1 MDQIWFIGF
10 IATFFGVCIG
20 GMIVWFIN
28 GFNRSM
34 GTIYALCVGLILG
47 LMSFGIAPEALRLGN
62 WFVLVVGFIV
72 GVIVF
77 KLIHATLTRKL
88 GKRPEMKTAL
98 LLTLII
104 SFHNLPIGVILGAN
118 EQSDLRKSLLQTLIL
133 HNIPEG
139 MILFT
144 FLFIASFR
152 LFPLVLLSLMVAVPV
167 AIGALIGEMLGLQ
180 NTYVWSFLIS
190 LTVGTIYMVTMKEI
204 LPESIKRSSNLY
216 SLVVTVIAFFLV
228 GGYLL
233 FL

>member
-1 MDQIWFIGF
+1 MDQVWFIGF
-10 IATFFGVCIG
+10 IATFFGMGIG
-20 GMIVWFIN
+20 GMIAWLIN

-34 GTIYALCVGLILG
+34 GTIYALCAGLILG
-47 LMSFGIAPEALRLGN
+47 LMSFCIAPEALRLGN
-62 WFVLVVGFIV
+62 WFVLAVGFIV

-77 KLIHATLTRKL
+77 KLIHAILTRKL
-88 GKRPEMKTAL
+88 EKRPEMKTAL

-118 EQSDLRKSLLQTLIL
+118 EQSDLSKSLLQTLIL

-167 AIGALIGEMLGLQ
+167 AIGALIGEMIGLQ

-204 LPESIKRSSNLY
+204 LPESIQRSSNLY
-216 SLVVTVIAFFLV
+216 SLLVTVIAFFLV
-228 GGYLL
+228 GGYLI

>member
-1 MDQIWFIGF
+1 MNQIWFVGF
-10 IATFFGVCIG
+10 IATFFGVGIG
-20 GMIVWFIN
+20 GMIAWFIN

-34 GTIYALCVGLILG
+34 GTIYALCAGLILG
-47 LMSFGIAPEALRLGN
+47 LMSFGIAPEALELGN
-62 WFVLVVGFIV
+62 WSILAVGFLA

-77 KLIHATLTRKL
+77 KLIHDTLTRKL
-88 GKRPEMKTAL
+88 GEKREMKTAL

-118 EQSDLRKSLLQTLIL
+118 EQSDLSKSLLQTLIL

-152 LFPLVLLSLMVAVPV
+152 LFPLVLLSFIVAVPV
-167 AIGALIGEMLGLQ
+167 AVGALIGEILGLP
-180 NTYVWSFLIS
+180 NTYLWSFLIS

-204 LPESIKRSSNLY
+204 LPESIKRSPNWY
-216 SLVVTVIAFFLV
+216 SLLVAGIAFFLI

-233 FL
+233 YL

>member
-1 MDQIWFIGF
+1 MDQVWFIGF
-10 IATFFGVCIG
+10 IATFIGVGIG

-62 WFVLVVGFIV
+62 WFVFVVGFIV

-152 LFPLVLLSLMVAVPV
+152 LFPLLLLSLMVAVPV

>member
-1 MDQIWFIGF
+1 MDQVWFIGF
-10 IATFFGVCIG
+10 IATFIGVGIG
-20 GMIVWFIN
+20 GMIAWLIN
-28 GFNRSM
+28 GFNQSM
-34 GTIYALCVGLILG
+34 GTIYALCAGLILG

-62 WFVLVVGFIV
+62 WFVLAVGFIA

-88 GKRPEMKTAL
+88 GKTTEMKTAL

-118 EQSDLRKSLLQTLIL
+118 EHSDLSKSLLQTLIL

-167 AIGALIGEMLGLQ
+167 AIGALIGEMIGLQ

-204 LPESIKRSSNLY
+204 LPESIQRSSNLY
-216 SLVVTVIAFFLV
+216 SLLVTVIAFFLV

>member
-1 MDQIWFIGF
+1 MDQVWFISF
-10 IATFFGVCIG
+10 IATFFGVGIG
-20 GMIVWFIN
+20 GIIAWLIN

-34 GTIYALCVGLILG
+34 GTIYALCAGLILG

-62 WFVLVVGFIV
+62 WFVLAIGFIV
-72 GVIVF
+72 GVIAF
-77 KLIHATLTRKL
+77 KLIHAILTRKL
-88 GKRPEMKTAL
+88 GKRPEIKTAL

-118 EQSDLRKSLLQTLIL
+118 EQSDLSKSLLQTLIL

-152 LFPLVLLSLMVAVPV
+152 LFPLVLLSFMVAVPV
-167 AIGALIGEMLGLQ
+167 AVGALIGEMIGLQ
-180 NTYVWSFLIS
+180 NTYLWSFLIS

-204 LPESIKRSSNLY
+204 LPESIKRSSNWY
-216 SLVVTVIAFFLV
+216 SLIVAVIAFFLI